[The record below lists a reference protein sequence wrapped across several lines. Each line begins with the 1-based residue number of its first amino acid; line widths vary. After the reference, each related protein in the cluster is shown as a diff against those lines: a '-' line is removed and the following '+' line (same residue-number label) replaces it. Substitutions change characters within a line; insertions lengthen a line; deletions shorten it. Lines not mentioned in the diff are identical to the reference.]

1 MNKKKIKKLLVINGL
16 LYVLPLVTLAQFNQP
31 GGAET
36 SGLANLVRNIVNFT
50 NGILLPAVLAI
61 AFFVFVWGIFK
72 FFILGG
78 ANDEAKEQGKSLM
91 IYATL
96 GFVFIV
102 IFWGLVN
109 FLSTTIGLEDDSIT
123 RVKLFDPGF
132 GGVTDVGTAPA
143 P

>member
-1 MNKKKIKKLLVINGL
+1 MITKYIATALSFLALPVIAS
-16 LYVLPLVTLAQFNQP
+16 AQFATSS
-31 GGAET
+31 GVT
-36 SGLANLVRNIVNFT
+36 SGGGPLEAFVQNVVNFT
-50 NGILLPAVLAI
+50 NSILLPAVLAI

-109 FLSTTIGLEDDSIT
+109 FLANSIGLQNDKIQKINT
-123 RVKLFDPGF
+123 PFNF
-132 GGVTDVGTAPA
+132 GGTQSVGG
-143 P
+143 

>member
-1 MNKKKIKKLLVINGL
+1 MKLDSKTLFIPVAAALTFVPTIVGAQSFTGATSSFGTGTNT
-16 LYVLPLVTLAQFNQP
+16 PLGQFVQN
-31 GGAET
+31 
-36 SGLANLVRNIVNFT
+36 VVNFV
-50 NGILLPAVLAI
+50 NGVLLPAVLAI

-109 FLSTTIGLEDDSIT
+109 FLANSIGLTGDT
-123 RVKLFDPGF
+123 
-132 GGVTDVGTAPA
+132 VTVPDTIEII
-143 P
+143 

>member
-1 MNKKKIKKLLVINGL
+1 MKVNKKFIVFPTSALLA
-16 LYVLPLVTLAQFNQP
+16 YLPLVAF
-31 GGAET
+31 GGAT
-36 SGLANLVRNIVNFT
+36 GFAGDSATFKGDQTPLGTFIVNIVNFT

-109 FLSTTIGLEDDSIT
+109 FLASTIGLGDDE
-123 RVKLFDPGF
+123 L
-132 GGVTDVGTAPA
+132 TAPTTVTIPTAA